1 MGREGDIER
10 LRDVM
15 DELLMVFLRR
25 GSGMGIDLY
34 SSHSVISFPA
44 GKMIHVV
51 MHKRL
56 FVQQRISLDA
66 PCSGLLRDLRIKVSS
81 ALCECLQ
88 EQ

>member
-34 SSHSVISFPA
+34 SSHSVSFPA
-44 GKMIHVV
+44 GKKIHVV

-88 EQ
+88 EE